1 MSEEKKLKK
10 EIKCNSKCENL
21 KRFDVLYK
29 GKEIYYPTNMVHFAL
44 KNIAYIQNVEAK
56 LSKFILQSEDPV
68 VELEYKFSDNQS
80 KLILLNLFEN
90 HYHLNAHF
98 YRHKKFASFT
108 LLQTENTM
116 IPKPTLSEYVSK
128 ISKGEVK
135 RANLPFEYTVSF

>member
-1 MSEEKKLKK
+1 MSEEKKHKK

-44 KNIAYIQNVEAK
+44 KNLGYIQNVEVK
-56 LSKFILQSEDPV
+56 LAKFILQSEESV
-68 VELEYKFSDNQS
+68 IELEYKFNDNQS

-108 LLQTENTM
+108 LLQT
-116 IPKPTLSEYVSK
+116 
-128 ISKGEVK
+128 
-135 RANLPFEYTVSF
+135 